1 MSAFN
6 THRKAIVED
15 YLQTVFV
22 IDDGANLGL
31 NKSNVSELSAPDGDP
46 LVTPLAVVQETQEES
61 STQES
66 GSDSHQLDSLAL
78 TNAFYKVGIVPGLY
92 QPQIN
97 NDDKPEEFAQDII
110 KVSQN
115 SDVIILDWMLKK
127 SASEFSK
134 SIVKEIIES
143 DKGAGGRL
151 RSILIYTGE
160 NTLGDICNE
169 LLAHLNDTSLSKD
182 GDYRILGEGLIIDF
196 YCKEGSGSLGRDKSE
211 SELPSLV
218 IESFSLLLNGLA
230 PSFAVRSASEIR
242 KNIGR
247 LTSKFSHKV
256 DAGYLAHRSL
266 IPSPEDAELFMLEIF
281 VSHLRSLLAISKPD
295 QECLGID
302 AICKWIDANEGFL
315 CREIEVESIKF
326 SLNKDKITRIL
337 SDGFDSGNDTIG
349 LRKVLLETEGNNG
362 TRIQSISKSKVN
374 SILGRKSLHELFNL
388 YSQDASSLDSIKELA
403 VLSLFKR
410 TRTDIHRDLPY
421 LTQGTVV
428 YCLGTEKYFLC
439 VTPKCDTVRLEDK
452 RKFAF
457 APLVEVNESG
467 SERFD
472 IVIRNRN
479 LDGYI
484 SLSTQN
490 KFHDLHTEE
499 FEPDLASGRVQ
510 CTQNQSRLDFTNTS
524 TFKFQWIGDLEEL
537 QAQNRIGGLVGDL
550 NRNGVD
556 EMEWLRQQ

>member
-31 NKSNVSELSAPDGDP
+31 NKSNVSELSIPNGDP
-46 LVTPLAVVQETQEES
+46 LITPLAVVQETQEES

-78 TNAFYKVGIVPGLY
+78 TNAFYRAGIVPGLY
-92 QPQIN
+92 QPQIKEGE
-97 NDDKPEEFAQDII
+97 KPEKFAESII

-127 SASEFSK
+127 SRSDYSK
-134 SIVKEIIES
+134 SIVKKIIEI
-143 DKGAGGRL
+143 DKAEGGRL
-151 RSILIYTGE
+151 RSIVIYTGE
-160 NTLGDICNE
+160 NTLQDICEE
-169 LLAHLNDTSLSKD
+169 LLVYLDNDKLTKD
-182 GDYRILGEGLIIDF
+182 GDFRIIGEGLVIEF
-196 YCKEGSGSLGRDKSE
+196 YCKEGSGSVDRDRSE
-211 SELPSLV
+211 SDLPNLV

-247 LTSKFSHKV
+247 LTSKFSHKI
-256 DAGYLAHRSL
+256 DPGYLSHRSL

-295 QECLGID
+295 IECLGIS
-302 AICKWIDANEGFL
+302 AIQKWVDENEEYL
-315 CREIEVESIKF
+315 CRDIEVENVNLSLTKESI
-326 SLNKDKITRIL
+326 IEIL
-337 SDGFDSGNDTIG
+337 SDGYDSSRDDFG
-349 LRKVLLETEGNNG
+349 LRKVLFATEGEKG
-362 TRIQSISKSKVN
+362 GISKVLSKSKIKD
-374 SILGRKSLHELFNL
+374 ILGRKSLHELFNL
-388 YSQDASSLDSIKELA
+388 YSRDSKTLDSIKELA

-410 TRTDIHRDLPY
+410 TRTDIHQDLPY

-428 YCLGTEKYFLC
+428 YCLGTAKYYLC
-439 VTPKCDTVRLEDK
+439 VTPKCDTLRLKEK
-452 RKFAF
+452 RKFSF
-457 APLVEVNESG
+457 APLTEIGEQDKG
-467 SERFD
+467 RFD
-472 IVIRNRN
+472 IIIRNKN
-479 LDGYI
+479 LNGYI

-490 KFHDLHTEE
+490 KFHDLHTVE
-499 FEPDLASGRVQ
+499 FAPDPTSERVQ
-510 CTQNQSRLDFTNTS
+510 CEKNESQLMFSNTGS
-524 TFKFQWIGDLEEL
+524 FKFQWIGDLEEL
-537 QAQNRIGGLVGDL
+537 QAQNRVVGLVGDL
-550 NRNGVD
+550 SRTGVD